1 MSSSSSKLKVKEDIS
16 SFAQTTRQVHQDDK
30 MPSRTTEPL
39 PPLKKAV
46 LALGMEG
53 SANKLGIGVMRHNVD
68 GSVDILSN
76 IRHTYVTPPG
86 EGFLPKDTAKH
97 HRAHVIDLTRR
108 AMKETDLKPTDLDC
122 ICYTKGSSMI

>member
-1 MSSSSSKLKVKEDIS
+1 
-16 SFAQTTRQVHQDDK
+16 